1 MTEPAPGEALQAPL
15 AERMRPRSVEAV
27 VGQDHLLAADKPL
40 GRALRGG
47 RLYSMILW
55 GPPGCGKTT
64 LARLVAGHGGAA
76 FASLSAVLAGVA
88 DVRREVAAA
97 EQRRAEGR
105 ATVLFIDEIHRF
117 NKAQQD
123 ALLPHVES
131 GLLTLVGATTE
142 NPSFAVNGALLSRCR
157 VHVLKALG
165 GAAVREALER
175 AMADPQGLGGQS
187 LSLTEAAAEAL
198 AEAAD
203 GDARR
208 ALSLLEA
215 AAELAEASTI
225 DVDVLPALLA
235 DRRRRFDKGGD
246 AFYDQISALHKCI
259 RSSNPDAAL
268 YWYCRMIDGGCDL
281 EYIARRLL
289 RAASEDIGNA
299 DPRALSLTLQAWQCF
314 ERLGSP
320 EGELA
325 LAQAVL
331 YLAVAAKSN
340 AAYMAYKAASRQVR
354 DGGSEPVPEHL
365 RNAPT
370 KLAKALGHGRD
381 YLYDHDQPDG
391 IAFDQSGFPDEMGER
406 IYYQPVPRGLET
418 KIAERLQWIRQQR
431 QSALAARRTGGR

>member
-1 MTEPAPGEALQAPL
+1 MTDLLPSPAVAGPAPPL
-15 AERMRPRSVEAV
+15 AERMRPRSVEDV
-27 VGQDHLLAADKPL
+27 VGQDHLLAPDKPL

-64 LARLVAGHGGAA
+64 LARLVAGHGQAA

-117 NKAQQD
+117 NKSQQD

-157 VHVLKALG
+157 VHVLKALD
-165 GAAVREALER
+165 ATAIAQSLRRAL
-175 AMADPQGLGGQS
+175 ADPLGLAEEGVAMS
-187 LSLTEAAAEAL
+187 VEAEAAL

-215 AAELAEASTI
+215 AADLAEDGRI
-225 DVDVLPALLA
+225 ELDLLPALLA
-235 DRRRRFDKGGD
+235 DRRRRFDKQGD
-246 AFYDQISALHKCI
+246 AFFDQISALHKCI
-259 RSSNPDAAL
+259 RGSNPDAAL
-268 YWYCRMIDGGCDL
+268 YWFCRMLDGGCDP
-281 EYIARRLL
+281 EYLARRLL

-299 DPRALSLTLQAWQCF
+299 DPRALTIMLDAWQCY

-325 LAQAVL
+325 LAQAVI

-340 AAYMAYKAASRQVR
+340 AAYVAWQQAGKVVR
-354 DGGSEPVPEHL
+354 EGASEPVPDHL

-370 KLAKALGHGRD
+370 KLMKSLGHGAD
-381 YLYDHDQPDG
+381 YVYDHDTPDG
-391 IAFDQSGFPDEMGER
+391 VAFAQGGFPQGLGELSF
-406 IYYQPVPRGLET
+406 YHPVGRGMEL
-418 KIAERLQWIRQQR
+418 KIGQKLDWIRQ
-431 QSALAARRTGGR
+431 RRREAMKEES

>member
-1 MTEPAPGEALQAPL
+1 LVTDTLLPSEVAGPLPPL
-15 AERMRPRSVEAV
+15 AERMRPRSVDEV
-27 VGQDHLLAADKPL
+27 VGQDHLLAPDKPL

-47 RLYSMILW
+47 RLYSMLLW

-97 EQRRAEGR
+97 EQRRVDGR

-157 VHVLKALG
+157 VHVLKALDS
-165 GAAVREALER
+165 GAIALSLRR
-175 AMADPQGLGGQS
+175 ALSHPDGLGDTGIV
-187 LSLTEAAAEAL
+187 LSAEAESAL

-215 AAELAEASTI
+215 AADLAEDGRI
-225 DVDVLPALLA
+225 ELELLPALLA
-235 DRRRRFDKGGD
+235 DRRRRFDKQGD
-246 AFYDQISALHKCI
+246 AFFDQISALHKCI
-259 RSSNPDAAL
+259 RGSNPDAAL
-268 YWYCRMIDGGCDL
+268 YWFCRMLDGGCDP
-281 EYIARRLL
+281 EYLARRLL

-299 DPRALSLTLQAWQCF
+299 DPRALTIMLDAWQCY

-325 LAQAVL
+325 LAQAVI

-340 AAYMAYKAASRQVR
+340 AVYLAYQQAGKMVR
-354 DGGSEPVPEHL
+354 EGNSEPVPEHL

-370 KLAKALGHGRD
+370 KLMKSLGYGAE
-381 YLYDHDQPDG
+381 YVYDHDTPEG
-391 IAFDQSGFPDEMGER
+391 VAFAQGGFPEGIGER
-406 IYYQPVPRGLET
+406 SYYHPVARGMEL
-418 KIAERLQWIRQQR
+418 KISEKLDWIRQ
-431 QSALAARRTGGR
+431 RRGEAMKGKR